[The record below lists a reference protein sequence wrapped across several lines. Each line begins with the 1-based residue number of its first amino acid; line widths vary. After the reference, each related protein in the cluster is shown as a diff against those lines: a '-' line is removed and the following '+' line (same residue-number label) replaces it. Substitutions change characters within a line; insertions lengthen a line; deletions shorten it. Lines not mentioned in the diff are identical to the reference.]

1 MKRVSVLLLLV
12 TAAFAQ
18 TRGRLA
24 EYALVLEDP
33 PVAQKA
39 QSRVALQSTE
49 AQAHLRKIRGAQ
61 SLVLAELAARKVR
74 VSATSQVLVNAIFVR
89 IAPEETAK
97 LENIPGVKWIQYQ
110 PMSKPLLNAAVNL
123 VGLTGTTGAWSAV
136 GGSANA
142 GAGVRIGIIDTGID
156 QNHPGFK
163 DTGFTAPAGFP
174 AGDTGYTN
182 NKVIVA
188 RSYVSM
194 LEFSDHPEYSTPD
207 DISPRDRQGHGTA
220 IAMIAAGV
228 QNAGPLA
235 SITGVAPKAFL
246 GNYKVFGSP
255 GVNEYTYRS
264 AWIQALTD
272 AVTLDHMDI
281 VTLSLGEGDPAYFG
295 PLDVGVGVCG
305 DAICDVGAQAVE
317 NASSLGT
324 LVVAAA
330 GNGGNI
336 GQQGVTRYTVNSPAT
351 APSAIA
357 VGASANSHLVYQT
370 VRVNGAGGPGNL
382 RGLTGDGPK
391 ISSPL
396 TAPVKDVATLG
407 NNGQACAALPAGSLS
422 GAWAL
427 ILRGTCFI
435 SNKVNFAQAA
445 GAIGAI
451 IYQPAGTDDV
461 TDRMYVQDTG
471 IPAVLIGNTDGYA
484 LKTYLTTNPNA
495 TATVDPAFASADNSQ
510 VNTVAGYSSRGPSV
524 GNFAATRDF
533 ALKPELVAP
542 GTNIYT
548 ATQKFDPN
556 SDTYNATGYT
566 TVNGTSYAVPFVAGV
581 AAMAKA
587 KNSNLN
593 TPARLKSAVV
603 NTATA
608 DLQGAVHVT
617 DAGAGKLNAADAVNV
632 AATLDPAAISFGPVA
647 TLPINR
653 TLTLTNVSSAAATF
667 SITVRQLTGDS
678 NAHVTVTSNSVTV
691 PAGQSS
697 QPITVSLTG
706 SKPAAGAYEGF
717 LDVKGAGPDLHLPY
731 FYVVGSGVP
740 YDIFALQ
747 NGSPSGIPSP
757 CWDSN
762 SDFRFYLC
770 TFLLGFRVVDSYGV
784 PVANYPVSFQ
794 ILTGGGKFDTDPQ
807 LGRDS
812 ITGKLG
818 DAGAWV
824 DFGPQQGDQ
833 IFSGTAGGLTQRF
846 EGYARRLPT
855 ISIGGVVN
863 AAPPYQVGQ
872 GLQPGSYISIF
883 GNDLSDAPVLVEST
897 PSLPVSLGQVSVSFD
912 GGGMSLPGHLHF
924 ISPTQINVQ
933 IPWEFQG
940 QSSVQ
945 MKVTLYGYLW
955 GDLYTVPLAGYS
967 PGIFAVTDGAT
978 NSVIWLPTNPTS
990 GQAKRGGSIVIYAN
1004 GLGPVSA
1011 AQSSGGPASSTD
1023 LVYTNA
1029 TPTVTLGGG
1038 PTGFL
1043 FSGLTPGLVGT
1054 YQVNVSIPADAPTG
1068 TQPLILSI
1076 GGQTTTVN
1084 VVVQ

>member
-12 TAAFAQ
+12 TAAFAH
-18 TRGRLA
+18 TRSRLA

-39 QSRVALQSTE
+39 QSRVALQSAE

-89 IAPEETAK
+89 IAPEQAAALK
-97 LENIPGVKWIQYQ
+97 NIPGVKWIQYQ

-123 VGLTGTTGAWSAV
+123 VGLPAAWSAI

-163 DTGFTAPAGFP
+163 DTGFTAPTGFP
-174 AGDTGYTN
+174 VGDAGYTN

-188 RSYVSM
+188 RSYVST
-194 LEFSDHPEYSTPD
+194 LTDTNPVYSTPD
-207 DISPRDRQGHGTA
+207 DLSPRDRQGHGTA

-246 GNYKVFGSP
+246 GNYKIFGSP

-264 AWIQALTD
+264 TWIQALTD

-330 GNGGNI
+330 GNGGDI
-336 GQQGVTRYTVNSPAT
+336 GQKGVTRNTVNSPGT

-370 VRVNGAGGPGNL
+370 VRVNGVGGPGNL

-391 ISSPL
+391 ISAPL
-396 TAPVKDVATLG
+396 TAPVKDVATVG
-407 NNGQACAALPAGSLS
+407 DNGQACAALPAGSLT
-422 GAWAL
+422 GTWAL

-451 IYQPAGTDDV
+451 IYQSAGIDDV

-471 IPAVLIGNTDGYA
+471 IPAVLIGNTDGYG
-484 LKTYLTTNPNA
+484 LKSYLATNPNA
-495 TATVDPAFASADNSQ
+495 TITFDPAFASADNSQ

-542 GTNIYT
+542 GTNVYT

-566 TVNGTSYAVPFVAGV
+566 AVNGTSYAVPFVAGV

-587 KNSNLN
+587 NNSSLK
-593 TPARLKSAVV
+593 TPAQLKSAVV
-603 NTATA
+603 NTATP
-608 DLQGAVHVT
+608 DVQGGVHVT

-632 AATLDPAAISFGPVA
+632 AATLDPAAISFGPVTA
-647 TLPINR
+647 LPVNR
-653 TLTLTNVSSAAATF
+653 NLTLTNVSSAAATF

-678 NAHVTVTSNSVTV
+678 NAHVTVSSSSVTV

-697 QPITVSLTG
+697 QLTVSLTG
-706 SKPAAGAYEGF
+706 NKPAPGAYEGF
-717 LDVKGAGPDLHLPY
+717 VDVKGAGPDLHLPY
-731 FYVVGSGVP
+731 SYVVGDGVP
-740 YDIFALQ
+740 YDIFSIQ
-747 NGSPSGIPSP
+747 NGSFTGKPSDTG
-757 CWDSN
+757 
-762 SDFRFYLC
+762 YL
-770 TFLLGFRVVDSYGV
+770 LLFRVVDQYGV
-784 PVANYPVSFQ
+784 PVANTPVTFQ
-794 ILTGGGKFDTDPQ
+794 ILIGGGKFDAQGGDQATDS
-807 LGRDS
+807 LG
-812 ITGKLG
+812 T
-818 DAGAWV
+818 AGVFV
-824 DFGPQQGDQ
+824 DLGPQQGDQ
-833 IFSGTAGGLTQRF
+833 IFSGTAGGLTQEF
-846 EGYARRLPT
+846 DGYARRLPT
-855 ISIGGVVN
+855 INSGGVVN
-863 AAPPYQVGQ
+863 AAPPYQAGQ

-955 GDLYTVPLAGYS
+955 GALYTVPLASYS

-978 NSVIWLPTNPTS
+978 NSVIWLPTNPAS

-1054 YQVNVSIPADAPTG
+1054 YQVNVSIPPDAPTG
-1068 TQPLILSI
+1068 TQPLNLSI

>member
-12 TAAFAQ
+12 AAAFAQ
-18 TRGRLA
+18 TRSRLA

-39 QSRVALQSTE
+39 QSRVALQSAE

-89 IAPEETAK
+89 IAPEQTSVLK
-97 LENIPGVKWIQYQ
+97 NIPGVKWIQYQ

-123 VGLTGTTGAWSAV
+123 VGVPAAWTAI

-156 QNHPGFK
+156 QNHPGFN

-188 RSYVSM
+188 RSYVST

-207 DISPRDRQGHGTA
+207 DVTPRDRQGHGTA

-264 AWIQALTD
+264 TWIQALTD

-281 VTLSLGEGDPAYFG
+281 VALSLGEGDPAYFG
-295 PLDVGVGVCG
+295 PLDVGTGVCG

-336 GQQGVTRYTVNSPAT
+336 GQKGVTRYTVNSPAT

-396 TAPVKDVATLG
+396 TAPVKDVATVG
-407 NNGQACAALPAGSLS
+407 DNGQACATLPAGSLS

-471 IPAVLIGNTDGYA
+471 IPAVLIGNSDGFA
-484 LKTYLTTNPNA
+484 LKSFLATNASA
-495 TATVDPAFASADNSQ
+495 TVTVDPAFASADNPQ

-542 GTNIYT
+542 GTNVYT

-581 AAMAKA
+581 AAMAKS
-587 KNSNLN
+587 KNSNLK
-593 TPARLKSAVV
+593 TPAQLKSAVV

-608 DLQGAVHVT
+608 TDLLGGVHVI

-632 AATLDPAAISFGPVA
+632 AATLDPAAISFGPIV

-678 NAHVTVTSNSVTV
+678 NAHITVSSSSVTV
-691 PAGQSS
+691 PAGQNS
-697 QPITVSLTG
+697 QTITVSLTG
-706 SKPAAGAYEGF
+706 NKPAAGAYEGF
-717 LDVKGAGPDLHLPY
+717 LDVKGATGTPDMHLPY
-731 FYVVGSGVP
+731 SYVVGDGVP

-747 NGSPSGIPSP
+747 NGAFTGIP
-757 CWDSN
+757 N
-762 SDFRFYLC
+762 DFGYL
-770 TFLLGFRVVDSYGV
+770 LLFRVMDQYGV
-784 PVANYPVSFQ
+784 PVANTPVSFKVV
-794 ILTGGGKFDTDPQ
+794 TGGKFNVQGGDKTTDS
-807 LGRDS
+807 LG
-812 ITGKLG
+812 T
-818 DAGAWV
+818 AGVFV
-824 DFGPQQGDQ
+824 DLGPQQGDQ
-833 IFSGTAGGLTQRF
+833 IFSGTAGGLTQEF
-846 EGYARRLPT
+846 DGYARRLPT
-855 ISIGGVVN
+855 INSGGVVN
-863 AAPPYQVGQ
+863 AAPPYQAGQ

-955 GDLYTVPLAGYS
+955 GALYTVPLATYS
-967 PGIFAVTDGAT
+967 PGIFAVTDGS
-978 NSVIWLPTNPTS
+978 NNPLPISASNP
-990 GQAKRGGSIVIYAN
+990 AKRGGSIVVYAN
-1004 GLGPVSA
+1004 GLGPLDA
-1011 AQSSGGPASSTD
+1011 AQSSGDPAS
-1023 LVYTNA
+1023 A
-1029 TPTVTLGGG
+1029 TVLTRTQVSPTVTLGGG

-1043 FSGLTPGLVGT
+1043 FSGLTPGSIAL
-1054 YQVNVSIPADAPTG
+1054 YQVNVSIPSDAPTG
-1068 TQPLILSI
+1068 TQPLNLSI

>member
-1 MKRVSVLLLLV
+1 MKRIFVLLLLV

-18 TRGRLA
+18 TRSRLA

-39 QSRVALQSTE
+39 QSRVALQSAE

-89 IAPEETAK
+89 IAPEQTSALK
-97 LENIPGVKWIQYQ
+97 NIPGVKWIQYQ
-110 PMSKPLLNAAVNL
+110 PPAKPLLNAAVNL
-123 VGLTGTTGAWSAV
+123 VGVPAAWTAI

-194 LEFSDHPEYSTPD
+194 LESSDHPEYSTPD

-264 AWIQALTD
+264 VWIQALTD
-272 AVTLDHMDI
+272 ANKDGMDI
-281 VTLSLGEGDPAYFG
+281 VTLSLGEGDPAFFG

-305 DAICDVGAQAVE
+305 DPICDVGAQAVE

-336 GQQGVTRYTVNSPAT
+336 GQKGVTRYTVNSPGT

-370 VRVNGAGGPGNL
+370 VRVNGATGLGNL

-391 ISSPL
+391 VNAPL
-396 TAPVKDVATLG
+396 TAPVKDVTSVG
-407 NNGQACAALPAGSLS
+407 DNGQACAALPAGSLN
-422 GAWAL
+422 GAWVL

-451 IYQPAGTDDV
+451 IYQPAGNDDV

-471 IPAVLIGNTDGYA
+471 IPAVLIGNSDGFA
-484 LKTYLTTNPNA
+484 LKSYLATNAGA
-495 TATVDPAFASADNSQ
+495 TVTVDPAFASADNSQ

-542 GTNIYT
+542 GTNVYT

-581 AAMAKA
+581 AAMGKA
-587 KNSNLN
+587 KNANLN

-608 DLQGAVHVT
+608 DLQGAIHVT

-632 AATLDPAAISFGPVA
+632 AATLEPAAISFGPVVA
-647 TLPINR
+647 LPINR
-653 TLTLTNVSSAAATF
+653 SFTLTNLSRTAAATF
-667 SITVRQLTGDS
+667 SISVRQLTGDS
-678 NAHVTVTSNSVTV
+678 NAHVTVSSNSVTV
-691 PAGQSS
+691 PAGQS
-697 QPITVSLTG
+697 QTLTISLTG

-717 LDVKGAGPDLHLPY
+717 LDVKGATGTADLHLPY
-731 FYVVGSGVP
+731 SYIVGDGVP
-740 YDIFALQ
+740 YDIFAIQ
-747 NGSPSGIPSP
+747 NGSFTGIPN
-757 CWDSN
+757 DTG
-762 SDFRFYLC
+762 YL
-770 TFLLGFRVVDSYGV
+770 LLFRVSDQYGV
-784 PVANYPVSFQ
+784 PVANTPVTFQ
-794 ILTGGGKFDTDPQ
+794 ILKGGGKFNVQGGDKTTDS
-807 LGRDS
+807 LG
-812 ITGKLG
+812 T
-818 DAGAWV
+818 AGVFV
-824 DFGPQQGDQ
+824 DLGPQQGDQ
-833 IFSGTAGGLTQRF
+833 IFSGTVTSGGLTQEF
-846 EGYARRLPT
+846 DGYARRLPT
-855 ISIGGVVN
+855 INSGGVVN
-863 AAPPYQVGQ
+863 AAPPYQAGQ

-924 ISPTQINVQ
+924 ISPTQVNVQ

-955 GDLYTVPLAGYS
+955 GALYTVPLATYS
-967 PGIFAVTDGAT
+967 PGIFAVTDGVNNA
-978 NSVIWLPTNPTS
+978 VISASNP
-990 GQAKRGGSIVIYAN
+990 AKRGGSIVIYAN
-1004 GLGPVSA
+1004 GLGPLDA
-1011 AQSSGGPASSTD
+1011 AQSSGDPAS
-1023 LVYTNA
+1023 A
-1029 TPTVTLGGG
+1029 TVLTRTQVSPTVTIGGS

-1043 FSGLTPGLVGT
+1043 FSGLTPGSVGL
-1054 YQVNVSIPADAPTG
+1054 YQVNVSIPPDAPTG
-1068 TQPLILSI
+1068 TQPLNLSI
-1076 GGQTTTVN
+1076 GGQTTMVN